1 MRAGCVYYHRRVYV
15 DRETGEFRD
24 KFMLVLA
31 ETPGGDW
38 VARLLTSRQYGRPES
53 PPCYHG
59 DRIRDS
65 SSAC

>member
-1 MRAGCVYYHRRVYV
+1 MSAGCVYYHRRFYV

-24 KFMLVLA
+24 KFMLVPA

-65 SSAC
+65 SWAC